1 MEKPAEKS
9 EKKAPESQFEK
20 TWVSTFPRICEGCSQ
35 LTNKQF
41 FLINP
46 ILKITTIG
54 TFIKN
59 ANAKFVLSKI
69 IVEDFYEGEIY
80 LLLSLKLAITIGN
93 ILLLLEDEAIKE
105 NALKE
110 NFDADCADG
119 FKEFSNQVCG
129 ILDNDLRLKLPKPI
143 HLKLLSV
150 DPINKENMTTVL
162 KDDILNEECLFLS
175 TSLKIMGFDDD
186 HFIICVPKLIGEE
199 FFGEIIE
206 EENKEYR
213 GTILAVDD
221 SNTDLR
227 IIRKLL
233 GNDYKVLVTDNPS
246 HALSIL
252 GKTNIDMVLMDIYM
266 PGVDGITLCERIKR
280 NAMVEDVPIIICSAH
295 PTQENVIRA
304 VRAGAADFI
313 VKPVTRQKLMEKI
326 NKHMLNKSL
335 KIPANR

>member
-1 MEKPAEKS
+1 MEKSTEKT
-9 EKKAPESQFEK
+9 EKKTPSSQFEK
-20 TWVSTFPRICEGCSQ
+20 ALTSTFPRICEGCSQ

-41 FLINP
+41 FLIDP
-46 ILKITTIG
+46 LLKLTTIG

-59 ANAKFVLSKI
+59 ANSNFVLSKI

-80 LLLSLKLAITIGN
+80 LLLSLKQAITIGN
-93 ILLLLEDEAIKE
+93 ILLLLDDEAIKE
-105 NALKE
+105 NASKE

-150 DPINKENMTTVL
+150 EPINKENMTTVL
-162 KDDILNEECLFLS
+162 KDEILNEECLFL
-175 TSLKIMGFDDD
+175 TSSMRISGFDDD
-186 HFIICVPKLIGEE
+186 QFIICVPKLIGEE

-206 EENKEYR
+206 EANKEYR

-227 IIRKLL
+227 IVRKLL
-233 GNDYKVLVTDNPS
+233 GSDFKVLVTDNPNN
-246 HALSIL
+246 ALSLI
-252 GKTNIDMVLMDIYM
+252 GKTHIDLVLMDIYM

-280 NAMVEDVPIIICSAH
+280 NAMVEEVPIIICSAH

-313 VKPVTRQKLMEKI
+313 VKPVSRQKLIEKI
-326 NKHMLNKSL
+326 NKHMLNKNL
-335 KIPANR
+335 KSFANR